1 MSPVIIGVDIG
12 GTRLRAARFSP
23 AGQMLR
29 RESALTC
36 VDEGRDAVLE
46 RLYRLIER
54 VLPESGEEIIGIGLA
69 VPGPLN
75 PYTGVIID
83 APNMPGWVNVPLRD
97 LVAERFGQPV
107 YIGND
112 ANLAALGEHRFG
124 AGQGYNDVIYLT
136 ISTGIGSGIIT
147 DGRMLL
153 GRDGLGA
160 EAGHIVVEPDGPRCG
175 CGGYGHLEAVASG
188 TALGRQA
195 AALVAAGRA
204 PAIAAL
210 AGGDPARVT
219 AEIVGKAALAGDPI
233 ARELVTRAARYI
245 GQGITTLLHLFN
257 PGIVILG
264 GGVTQLGDLLFEP
277 VRARVREL
285 AMSPV
290 YWENTPIVQ
299 AALGDDVGLLGALA
313 LVLKESEPTG
323 G

>member
-1 MSPVIIGVDIG
+1 MSPVILGVDIG

-23 AGQMLR
+23 AGQMLQ
-29 RESALTC
+29 RESVPTC

-54 VLPESGEEIIGIGLA
+54 VLPGSGEEIIGIGLA

-124 AGQGYNDVIYLT
+124 AGRGYNDVIYLT

-195 AALVAAGRA
+195 AALVAEGRA

-210 AGGDPARVT
+210 AGGDPSRVT
-219 AEIVGKAALAGDPI
+219 GEIVGKAALAGDPV

-245 GQGITTLLHLFN
+245 GQGIATLLHLFN

>member
-1 MSPVIIGVDIG
+1 MTPVIIGVDIG

-23 AGQMLR
+23 EGQMLQ
-29 RESALTC
+29 REGVPTRVAG
-36 VDEGRDAVLE
+36 GRDAVME
-46 RLYRLIER
+46 RLYSLIAS
-54 VLPESGEEIIGIGLA
+54 VLPENREDVIGIGMA

-75 PYTGVIID
+75 PFTGVIIE
-83 APNMPGWVNVPLRD
+83 APNMPGWVNLPLRD
-97 LVAERFGQPV
+97 LIAGRFGLPV
-107 YIGND
+107 YVGND

-124 AGQGYNDVIYLT
+124 AGQGNDDLVYLT
-136 ISTGIGSGIIT
+136 ISTGIGGGIIT
-147 DGRMLL
+147 GGRMLL

-160 EAGHIVVEPDGPRCG
+160 EAGHMVVDPDGPPCP

-195 AALVAAGRA
+195 AALVAEGRA
-204 PAIAAL
+204 PAIAGM

-219 AEIVGKAALAGDPI
+219 GEVVGKAALAGDPV

-264 GGVTQLGDLLFEP
+264 GGVTQVGDLLFEP
-277 VRARVREL
+277 IRARVREL
-285 AMSPV
+285 AMAPV

-313 LVLKESEPTG
+313 LVISNQ
-323 G
+323 

>member
-1 MSPVIIGVDIG
+1 MSPVILGVDIG

-23 AGQMLR
+23 AGQMLQ
-29 RESALTC
+29 RESVPTC

-54 VLPESGEEIIGIGLA
+54 VLPGSGEEIIGIGLA

-83 APNMPGWVNVPLRD
+83 APNMPGWVNVSLRD

-124 AGQGYNDVIYLT
+124 AGRGYNDVIYLT

-195 AALVAAGRA
+195 AALVAEGRA

-210 AGGDPARVT
+210 AGGDPSRVT
-219 AEIVGKAALAGDPI
+219 GEIVGKAALAGDPV

-245 GQGITTLLHLFN
+245 GQGIATLLHLFN

>member
-1 MSPVIIGVDIG
+1 MSPVILCVDIG
-12 GTRLRAARFSP
+12 GTHLRAARFSP
-23 AGQMLR
+23 TGQMLQ
-29 RESALTC
+29 RESIPTR
-36 VDEGRDAVLE
+36 VDEGFGPVLA
-46 RLYRLIER
+46 RLYHLIER
-54 VLPESGEEIIGIGLA
+54 VLPEGGEEVIGIGLA

-75 PYTGVIID
+75 PYAGVIIG
-83 APNMPGWVNVPLRD
+83 APNLPGWVNVPLRD
-97 LVAERFGQPV
+97 LVAERFGYPV
-107 YIGND
+107 SIGND

-124 AGQGYNDVIYLT
+124 AGRGYTDVIYLT

-195 AALVAAGRA
+195 AALVAEGRA
-204 PAIAAL
+204 PAIAEL
-210 AGGDPARVT
+210 AGGDPAGVT
-219 AEIVGKAALAGDPI
+219 GEIVGKAALAGDPVAI
-233 ARELVTRAARYI
+233 GLVTRAARYI

-277 VRARVREL
+277 IRARVREL